1 MATTPAGAT
10 LTEQHRQMQ
19 LALRALTIR
28 QIMALWPAFDPEDMD
43 RTWPPL
49 FQALAMLIR
58 LRGRDSAA
66 ITSRYYQRFRQVEG
80 VPGQYLPKM
89 AADAAAEQVAR
100 SLGYVGPVQTQKLL
114 DLGRTDVREQAFVNV
129 QGATTR
135 LVLDQG
141 RRTLIDNVKADP
153 QALGYMRVSD
163 GDPCAWCSMLISRG
177 PIYTKETAFF
187 EAHDSCGCSAEG
199 VFDRKTQWTD
209 DAKRFREL
217 WDASTEGLSGQ
228 RAINAFR
235 RAIEQGKTPMTASAE

>member
-1 MATTPAGAT
+1 
-10 LTEQHRQMQ
+10 MQ

-66 ITSRYYQRFRQVEG
+66 ITSRYYQRFRQAEG
-80 VPGQYLPKM
+80 VPGRYLPKM
-89 AADAAAEQVAR
+89 AADPAAEQVAR
-100 SLGYVGPVQTQKLL
+100 SLGYVGPAKVEKLKRAHAVL
-114 DLGRTDVREQAFVNV
+114 PENTNQLVLSSTM
-129 QGATTR
+129 GATTR

-141 RRTLIDNVKADP
+141 RRTLIDNVDEDST
-153 QALGYMRVSD
+153 ALGYIRVSD
-163 GDPCAWCSMLISRG
+163 GDPCFFCSMLISRG
-177 PIYTKETAFF
+177 PVFSDETSQFNVDLSKFVGDNKFA
-187 EAHDSCGCSAEG
+187 AHDHCGCTAEPI
-199 VFDRKTQWTD
+199 FDRKTKWPGRAQE
-209 DAKRFREL
+209 FRAL

-235 RAIEQGKTPMTASAE
+235 RAIEQGKTPMTVSAE